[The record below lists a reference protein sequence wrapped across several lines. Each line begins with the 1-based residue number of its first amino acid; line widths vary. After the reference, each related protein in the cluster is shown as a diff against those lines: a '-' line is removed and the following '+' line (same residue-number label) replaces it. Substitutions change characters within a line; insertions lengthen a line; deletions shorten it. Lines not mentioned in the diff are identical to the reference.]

1 MAVPKQKDDN
11 QSIPYF
17 IIKCTIGFFYYRW
30 LHAANLTSPKVR
42 WLTFQIISPI
52 IKLYHLNYHTN
63 NNSINNKKKKAL
75 FLFSIIHDLIT
86 SSLYYFII
94 IHLKGIW
101 YSFGALPLIFPPMA
115 LLEYILGC
123 KMLQLTTTTT
133 ATTTSNDDDDDDV
146 YVLKKPTHW
155 TDPVATFGLGMGMFT
170 LLGMTTTTTTTTTTA
185 TAAATP
191 LHHDFIAFICLLLY
205 TDLQF
210 GITHYISHRLP
221 NLWTKHKIHHEYGRG
236 TLNAYS
242 NLHGEALDNIQMN
255 GVLLLPILVTMTI
268 YHHHNNNDPQNPPI
282 ITTMPFTEWLYLIP
296 FTHMKFQMVL
306 INLMSFYEW
315 DLLDM
320 VLRMNRLG
328 SYHTIHHEMVGRNFS
343 IFGIWTDKVCKS
355 VGLFLIGDDRNK
367 EVDSR

>member
-1 MAVPKQKDDN
+1 
-11 QSIPYF
+11 
-17 IIKCTIGFFYYRW
+17 
-30 LHAANLTSPKVR
+30 
-42 WLTFQIISPI
+42 
-52 IKLYHLNYHTN
+52 
-63 NNSINNKKKKAL
+63 
-75 FLFSIIHDLIT
+75 
-86 SSLYYFII
+86 
-94 IHLKGIW
+94 
-101 YSFGALPLIFPPMA
+101 
-115 LLEYILGC
+115 
-123 KMLQLTTTTT
+123 MLQLTTATTT
-133 ATTTSNDDDDDDV
+133 TTTTSNYDDDDDDV

-170 LLGMTTTTTTTTTTA
+170 LLGMTTATTTTTTTTA
-185 TAAATP
+185 APATTP

-255 GVLLLPILVTMTI
+255 GVLLLPILVTMAI
-268 YHHHNNNDPQNPPI
+268 LYHNNNNDDQQNPPI
-282 ITTMPFTEWLYLIP
+282 ITTLPFTEWLYLIP
-296 FTHMKFQMVL
+296 FTHMKFQFVL

-320 VLRMNRLG
+320 VLRRNRLG
-328 SYHTIHHEMVGRNFS
+328 SYHTIRHEIVGRNFS

-367 EVDSR
+367 DV